1 MSQFGSQFHGKP
13 DRKGSGNGKLKS
25 KIRDK
30 RRSEMGGYFAAT
42 RAGTAR
48 RIKRVRIR
56 GGSAKVKLISAL
68 FANVLTSSG
77 YKKAKITGVAESKD
91 NRNFARLGIITKGAI
106 INTEL
111 GKARVTN
118 RPGQEGTVNALLL
131 SG

>member
-13 DRKGSGNGKLKS
+13 NRKGTGNGKLKS

-42 RAGTAR
+42 RVGTAR
-48 RIKRVRIR
+48 KLKRTRGR
-56 GGSAKVKLISAL
+56 GGSRKVKALSAL
-68 FANVLTSSG
+68 FANVMTKAG
-77 YKKAKITGVAESKD
+77 YKKAKITGVIESPD
-91 NRNFARLGIITKGAI
+91 NRNFARLGIITKGSV

-111 GKARVTN
+111 GKAKVTN

-131 SG
+131 NG